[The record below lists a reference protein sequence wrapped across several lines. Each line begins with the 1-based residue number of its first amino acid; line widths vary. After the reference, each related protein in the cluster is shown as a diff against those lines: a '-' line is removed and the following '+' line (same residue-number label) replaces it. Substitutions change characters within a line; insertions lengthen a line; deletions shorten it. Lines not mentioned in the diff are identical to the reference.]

1 MEKTEICYC
10 IRLRRAA
17 NAMTRVYNK
26 ALSGTGL
33 TLAQYSLLKNIFKM
47 GSCNKSQLA
56 KKIGLERTTVIRDL
70 ARLSDAGL
78 VREIS
83 GPSKRN
89 NLVVLTN
96 EGEDMLDRARYLW
109 EQAQTLIRSRVN
121 EEELNALLSKIQTL
135 CELDPILKG
144 KPDLF
149 SGYN

>member
-17 NAMTRVYNK
+17 NVMTRVYNQ

-78 VREIS
+78 IREIL
-83 GPSKRN
+83 GPGKRN
-89 NLVVLTN
+89 NLIVLTS
-96 EGEDMLDRARYLW
+96 EGEDKLDRASHLW
-109 EQAQTLIRSRVN
+109 EQAQALIRSRVN
-121 EEELNALLSKIQTL
+121 EEELNALLSKIQRL
-135 CELDPILKG
+135 AELDPIHKG
-144 KPDLF
+144 NPDLP